1 MCVFINV
8 FYLCVFLSIMFEF
21 IVFVQSRWAHVI
33 CTMLFTIKL
42 SFIVVIN
49 IFEVFNFV
57 VFIEWE
63 HNIG

>member
-1 MCVFINV
+1 MCVLLM
-8 FYLCVFLSIMFEF
+8 YLCVFLSIIFVF
-21 IVFVQSRWAHVI
+21 IVFVQLRWAHVV
-33 CTMLFTIKL
+33 CTMLFTITL